1 MNIIRTTKPY
11 YSLYDLILKEIN
23 PTEEEIKEGY
33 LLYRDCGMKAHVISK
48 KGNIPIENVS
58 FEDLRV
64 PSIELAIKP
73 LFLYKDKGFD
83 HIRDRAKD
91 SLERLIDVE
100 VFKLIGCAVNNENT
114 IKSYIPH
121 INDDCLNR
129 LIGIIESHDLPP
141 GIFVL
146 NPLTYRLI
154 ESNLDIR
161 DKHNPKD
168 TYVGRY
174 NRIPIYTSVM
184 CQQNIIFLVAQ
195 KEYVGVLV
203 NYGLEENKIIELA
216 ENPSD
221 LEESKCGFEIIKSLG
236 FAVVNDYAVAKI
248 ICT

>member
-11 YSLYDLILKEIN
+11 YSLYDLIFKEIN

-58 FEDLRV
+58 FEDLRI

-73 LFLYKDKGFD
+73 LSLYKNKGFD

-91 SLERLIDVE
+91 SLERLIDAE
-100 VFKLIGCAVNNENT
+100 VFKLLGCAVKNESI
-114 IKSYIPH
+114 IKSYLCH
-121 INDDCLNR
+121 VTSETFNF
-129 LIGIIESHDLPP
+129 LIGHIESHDLPT
-141 GIFVL
+141 GIFIL
-146 NPLTYRLI
+146 NPITYRQI
-154 ESNLDIR
+154 ELRLNVH
-161 DKHNPKD
+161 DKQKD
-168 TYVGRY
+168 TYVGKY
-174 NRIPIYTSVM
+174 NNIPIYTSVM
-184 CQQNIIFLVAQ
+184 CQPNVIFLVAQ

-216 ENPSD
+216 ENTSD